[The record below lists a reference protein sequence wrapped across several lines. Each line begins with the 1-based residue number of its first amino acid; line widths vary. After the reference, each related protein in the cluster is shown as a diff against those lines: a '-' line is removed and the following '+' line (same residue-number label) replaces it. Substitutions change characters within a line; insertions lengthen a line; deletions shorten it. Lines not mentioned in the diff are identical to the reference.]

1 MSNTHKVAA
10 GETLSGIARQHGTT
24 VAELQQLNPIIRNP
38 DKINAGW
45 TLKLPAKDEATSAT
59 DTDNSASPT
68 TPPPAKHAADNSSS
82 DSQPA
87 SKCTDPLVDV
97 VHITGHEQFYVLSE
111 KEQAAVKQE
120 IAKVQKVM
128 DQLHQS
134 VNKAAEGPCAKE
146 GNPGAKCSCRKCAKS
161 EWLQLAQEQGLLLAN
176 PPPVEVSKA
185 KLEQR
190 VEELQRRLH
199 TIQEAARWYEQY
211 RISLI
216 DALAG
221 NDTGELLAD
230 RKSLQLRQEMLA
242 INTELNALAFARE
255 KELADQTLS
264 SSQTPDEKYSKGFTK
279 TSDRGSSQRSGILVT
294 EVSIAS
300 QPDRRYYVTIAFLEK
315 TSWRRSG
322 MVKELARHP
331 MNKDLADKLID
342 DVKSG
347 IADDAQAGPL
357 GKLSTSLKSWAAP
370 KDSALNAFHQEAQWR
385 SNTHDAAPYA
395 ASAEAHALRFA
406 ASASAGVNSW
416 NPNAGEIDVGI
427 SGNAAFSFGEG
438 SVALEAYLPSQG
450 GYPLNICYRSA
461 SGELINYPF
470 GSFRAMGKIEL
481 NCFIGLRADAE
492 LGASAQYKAS
502 EQAAGSTA
510 LLAPPSL
517 DTGPGGSVALRGTAF
532 AGAQAGGSLTGALQ
546 WAPPDTIG
554 KGVEDYGQSYATDSW
569 TSLAEVKVEG
579 NVALGAG
586 AGFDFGLRIHENK
599 LVMTCKGSLV
609 LGPGAGGGFGTEV
622 DLEAIYDLIKLVCGV
637 LGDLDYRYI
646 PCIAE
651 EAFTTISIGLF
662 KVWANPQ
669 LALIDAFSEG
679 RGRLLDWWRSRGRNQ
694 AEAETISRHVLEH
707 GALLTKEGEIP
718 FRKLPPEVLG
728 PALYLLSE
736 TWTTS
741 WEDEQESAIV
751 RLLTGIQ
758 RWRHFIE
765 ILEHMSPDG
774 SKVVAM
780 TSLER
785 LHAILDGQQQR
796 EFIRFVHNLQADHE
810 RRQSLIA
817 WTPRSPRYQAEIM
830 LAAQQRANQGRWT

>member
-45 TLKLPAKDEATSAT
+45 TLKLPAKDEATPATSTDSA
-59 DTDNSASPT
+59 ASPAT
-68 TPPPAKHAADNSSS
+68 TPQAKHAADSSSS

-111 KEQAAVKQE
+111 KEQTAVKQE

-146 GNPGAKCSCRKCAKS
+146 GNPGAKCSCRQCAKS
-161 EWLQLAQEQGLLLAN
+161 EWLQLAQEQNLLQFIPA
-176 PPPVEVSKA
+176 PPSPAQIKT
-185 KLEQR
+185 EQR
-190 VEELQRRLH
+190 REELQRRLH
-199 TIQEAARWYEQY
+199 TLNEALAWYEAY
-211 RISLI
+211 RQSLW
-216 DALAG
+216 DAVTG
-221 NDTGELLAD
+221 NDSALLLAEQK
-230 RKSLQLRQEMLA
+230 RRQLNIEIAAVTQELGASLSTTSPDEEA
-242 INTELNALAFARE
+242 EDSETF
-255 KELADQTLS
+255 S
-264 SSQTPDEKYSKGFTK
+264 SSQGADEKYSKHRSVSHEQGI
-279 TSDRGSSQRSGILVT
+279 SQRSGITVT
-294 EVSIAS
+294 EVTLFS
-300 QPDRRYYVTIAFLEK
+300 QPDRRYYITHAFFEQVQ
-315 TSWRRSG
+315 WRATTKVRSLARQPFSR
-322 MVKELARHP
+322 ELA
-331 MNKDLADKLID
+331 NDLINDIQSAIK
-342 DVKSG
+342 
-347 IADDAQAGPL
+347 DDADSSPL
-357 GKLSTSLKSWAAP
+357 GKLSASLGLWSSKE
-370 KDSALNAFHQEAQWR
+370 DCALNALHHEAKWQ
-385 SNTHDAAPYA
+385 SEDADAAPYA
-395 ASAEAHALRFA
+395 VSAEAHALRFA

-416 NPNAGEIDVGI
+416 NPSAGEIDVGV
-427 SGNAAFSFGEG
+427 SGNAAFSLGEG
-438 SVALEAYLPSQG
+438 CISMEAYLPSQG
-450 GYPLNICYRSA
+450 GYPLNICYRSIN
-461 SGELINYPF
+461 GELINYSF
-470 GSFRAMGKIEL
+470 GAFRAMGKVEL
-481 NCFIGLRADAE
+481 TCFAGARVDAE

-502 EQAAGSTA
+502 EQSAGATA
-510 LLAPPSL
+510 LLDSPSL
-517 DTGPGGSVALRGTAF
+517 DTGPGGSVALRGNAF
-532 AGAQAGGSLTGALQ
+532 AGVQAGGSLTGALQ
-546 WAPPDTIG
+546 WAAPL
-554 KGVEDYGQSYATDSW
+554 EGQADALDDWS
-569 TSLAEVKVEG
+569 SLAEVKVEG

-646 PCIAE
+646 ACIAE
-651 EAFTTISIGLF
+651 DAFNMLAIGLF

-679 RGRLLDWWRSRGRNQ
+679 QKALFQWWKERERGK
-694 AEAETISRHVLEH
+694 AEAERIAQHILEH
-707 GALLTKEGEIP
+707 GALLTHEGKIP
-718 FRKLPPEVLG
+718 FGKLPPEVLG

-736 TWTTS
+736 TWATS

-774 SKVVAM
+774 RKILAM

-810 RRQSLIA
+810 QRQSLIA
-817 WTPRSPRYQAEIM
+817 WTPRSPRYHAEIR
-830 LAAQQRANQGRWT
+830 LAAQQRTSQDRWT

>member
-161 EWLQLAQEQGLLLAN
+161 EWLQLAQEQGLLQFIPA
-176 PPPVEVSKA
+176 PPSPAQIKT
-185 KLEQR
+185 EQR
-190 VEELQRRLH
+190 REELQRRLH
-199 TIQEAARWYEQY
+199 TLNEALAWYEAY
-211 RISLI
+211 RQSLW
-216 DALAG
+216 DAVSG
-221 NDTGELLAD
+221 NDSALLLAKQK
-230 RKSLQLRQEMLA
+230 RRQLNIEIAAITQELGASLSTTSPDEEA
-242 INTELNALAFARE
+242 EESETF
-255 KELADQTLS
+255 S
-264 SSQTPDEKYSKGFTK
+264 SSQGADKKYSTF
-279 TSDRGSSQRSGILVT
+279 GSVYHQQGVSQRSGIRVT
-294 EVSIAS
+294 EIAILS
-300 QPDRRYYVTIAFLEK
+300 QPDRRYYITQAFFEQVNWRATIK
-315 TSWRRSG
+315 VRS
-322 MVKELARHP
+322 LARRP
-331 MNKDLADKLID
+331 LDLSLGADLINDIQKAIKD
-342 DVKSG
+342 DV
-347 IADDAQAGPL
+347 DTGPL
-357 GKLSTSLKSWAAP
+357 GKLSASWSLGSLKE
-370 KDSALNAFHQEAQWR
+370 DHILNALHCESKWTSDDA
-385 SNTHDAAPYA
+385 NAAPYA
-395 ASAEAHALRFA
+395 VSAEAHALRFA

-416 NPNAGEIDVGI
+416 NPSTGEIDVGV
-427 SGNAAFSFGEG
+427 SGSAAFSFGEG
-438 SVALEAYLPSQG
+438 NVVLKAYLPGQA
-450 GYPLNICYRSA
+450 GYPLNICYRGA
-461 SGELINYPF
+461 NGELINHPF
-470 GSFRAMGKIEL
+470 GAFRAMGKVEF
-481 NCFIGLRADAE
+481 NCFAGLRADVE
-492 LGASAQYKAS
+492 VGASTQYKTS
-502 EQAAGSTA
+502 EQAAGATA
-510 LLAPPSL
+510 LLDSPSL
-517 DTGPGGSVALRGTAF
+517 DVGPSGNVALRGSGF
-532 AGAQAGGSLTGALQ
+532 AGVQAGGSLTGALE
-546 WAPPDTIG
+546 WAAPQ
-554 KGVEDYGQSYATDSW
+554 EGQAGALGDW
-569 TSLAEVKVEG
+569 NSLAEVSVSG
-579 NVALGAG
+579 NASLGLG
-586 AGFDFGLRIHENK
+586 GSFDFGLRIENNK

-622 DLEAIYDLIKLVCGV
+622 NLKAIYNLIKLVCGV

-646 PCIAE
+646 ACITGD
-651 EAFTTISIGLF
+651 AFDMLAFGLF
-662 KVWANPQ
+662 KVWVNPQ

-679 RGRLLDWWRSRGRNQ
+679 RIELLQWWKERERGR
-694 AEAETISRHVLEH
+694 AEAETIARHILEN
-707 GALLTKEGEIP
+707 GVLLTQEGQIP
-718 FRKLPPEVLG
+718 FGKLPPEVLG

-736 TWTTS
+736 TWATS

-774 SKVVAM
+774 SKVLAM

-810 RRQSLIA
+810 QQQTLIA
-817 WTPRSPRYQAEIM
+817 WTPRSPRYQAEIR
-830 LAAQQRANQGRWT
+830 LAAQQRTHQDRWT